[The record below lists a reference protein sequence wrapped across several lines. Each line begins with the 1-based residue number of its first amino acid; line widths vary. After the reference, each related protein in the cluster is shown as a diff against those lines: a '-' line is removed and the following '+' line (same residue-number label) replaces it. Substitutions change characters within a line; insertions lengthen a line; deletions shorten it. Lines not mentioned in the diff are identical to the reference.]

1 MEDFV
6 STLPTMSPLLPP
18 ASSRPSS
25 VRREPDAGPVAPRTL
40 AVGLSNPGLVRPGN
54 EDAFLA
60 AGDLGLYAVADGMG
74 GAACGEVAARMAI
87 DAVRAAIED
96 PNATWPSGSRG
107 APPAGS
113 GLPLLV
119 AGVER
124 ANARVHAAA
133 AADSAKAGMGST
145 FTGILFFESGAAI
158 AHVGDSRAW
167 RLRAGRLEVLT
178 ADHTVVQAAV
188 DAGAMTPE
196 EARISKYRHI
206 ITRAI
211 GTHPAIEVEHALL
224 DVEAGDVYLL
234 ATDGLH
240 GVVGDDEIAAIL
252 QAELDLHRAASHLMV
267 ATFDAGAPD
276 NVTLVLLRVVDASSA
291 VARHAH
297 G

>member
-1 MEDFV
+1 V
-6 STLPTMSPLLPP
+6 SPT
-18 ASSRPSS
+18 
-25 VRREPDAGPVAPRTL
+25 PRTV
-40 AVGLSNPGLVRPGN
+40 AVAFSEAGLVRPGN

-60 AGDLGLYAVADGMG
+60 AADLGVYAVADGMG
-74 GAACGEVAARMAI
+74 GAACGEVAARMTV
-87 DAVRAAIED
+87 DAVRAAVED

-133 AADSAKAGMGST
+133 AADRAKAGMGST
-145 FTGILFFESGAAI
+145 FTGILFFDGGAAI

-167 RLRAGRLEVLT
+167 RLRAGRLESLT
-178 ADHTVVQAAV
+178 VDHTLVREAV
-188 DAGAMTPE
+188 DGGEMTPE
-196 EARISKYRHI
+196 EARTSKYRHV

-211 GTHPAIEVEHALL
+211 GTHPAIKVDRALL

-252 QAELDLHRAASHLMV
+252 QAEPDLHRAASHLMV

-276 NVTLVLLRVVDASSA
+276 NVTLVLLRVLDASGA
-291 VARHAH
+291 VAGHAH